1 MHTNTVKT
9 LSTVT
14 TWHSQRSLEWYTY
27 LGRVWGTLP
36 WKIKVNHSVLS
47 SSDVGRKWRL
57 LCAVLHPNTARELLA
72 RHWCYGCVSTTAYKS
87 ALNAAGNATPILWG
101 VSNLGQSM
109 PLKTMFT
116 PCLRFIFLFH
126 SDWLSPEFFARYLH
140 KVEECPNILMLSAV
154 LNAFSAPLSIPHCT
168 TQAFKLNFHR
178 NSLKTLASLSSLC
191 TSGNTVTAAQAR
203 RKWRTDYNRWGRKL
217 AMQTCQSTPVVR
229 PYAMWRHTAWES
241 KRQA

>member
-1 MHTNTVKT
+1 MLGENEDFYVQSYIQTQHGNCLRDIDVTVRF
-9 LSTVT
+9 
-14 TWHSQRSLEWYTY
+14 HYN
-27 LGRVWGTLP
+27 
-36 WKIKVNHSVLS
+36 IKS
-47 SSDVGRKWRL
+47 
-57 LCAVLHPNTARELLA
+57 E
-72 RHWCYGCVSTTAYKS
+72 
-87 ALNAAGNATPILWG
+87 LNAAGNATPILWG

-116 PCLRFIFLFH
+116 PCLHFIFLF
-126 SDWLSPEFFARYLH
+126 SQRLVVTQSFSLDICI
-140 KVEECPNILMLSAV
+140 VEEWPNILMLSAV

-217 AMQTCQSTPVVR
+217 
-229 PYAMWRHTAWES
+229 
-241 KRQA
+241 